1 MHTSAACVGVLEYGA
16 GCTMDFSLP
25 MWHYVISLWN
35 NKMNGEVPEGVS
47 GRFQMRNNSGIN
59 LMSSVGITSSRITL
73 ASHNAQW
80 ESI

>member
-1 MHTSAACVGVLEYGA
+1 
-16 GCTMDFSLP
+16 
-25 MWHYVISLWN
+25 
-35 NKMNGEVPEGVS
+35 MNGEVPEGVS

-73 ASHNAQW
+73 ASHNAQV